1 MEHARKMI
9 LIPEESINNLS
20 RDNVATMQTPGT
32 PTSRLDKEMS
42 KIINSTS
49 IQDDREKYA
58 MYQQA
63 LERFMY
69 YKKNDDTKKFQVSG
83 VNALG
88 DINEVSKVNNDED
101 TNEENSKV
109 DESIINCVPEK
120 FQLKAKMLLQR
131 LHDFGDVTWDNRG
144 KITIDGSTVK
154 GGNLVDLINDVVRNR
169 KQPLSN
175 GSGQFAQVLRKANIP
190 REFIVND
197 KIWQLVSSPQSDSD
211 DEEEETQ
218 QSDSE
223 KTNEKPSNRSPPRK
237 LRKRLRPEETPRHVT
252 KVRRLPWDHLA

>member
-20 RDNVATMQTPGT
+20 RDNVATMQRPGT
-32 PTSRLDKEMS
+32 PASQLDKEMS

-58 MYQQA
+58 MYQHA

-109 DESIINCVPEK
+109 DESIINCVPQK
-120 FQLKAKMLLQR
+120 FQFKAKMLLQR

-144 KITIDGSTVK
+144 KITIDVSVVK
-154 GGNLVDLINDVVRNR
+154 GGNIVDLINDTVRNS
-169 KQPLSN
+169 KQALSN
-175 GSGQFAQVLRKANIP
+175 SYGQFGYKYYIL
-190 REFIVND
+190 
-197 KIWQLVSSPQSDSD
+197 
-211 DEEEETQ
+211 
-218 QSDSE
+218 
-223 KTNEKPSNRSPPRK
+223 
-237 LRKRLRPEETPRHVT
+237 
-252 KVRRLPWDHLA
+252 